1 VRRFGL
7 SPNHIEPDGPDACP
21 DGRDGLRLLGEAPA
35 PPAEIESREKKMAQ
49 TFTGRKRVRKF
60 FGTINEVAEMPNL
73 IEVQKASYDQF
84 LLVKEP
90 VGGRP
95 DEGLQTVFKS
105 VFPISDFSNSSQLE
119 FVKYEFEP
127 PKYDVD
133 ECRQRGMTY
142 AAPLKVTLRLI
153 VFDIDEETG
162 ARSVK
167 DIKEQDV
174 YMGDIPLMTN
184 NGTFIVNGTER
195 VIVSQMHR
203 SPGVFFDHDKGKTH
217 SSGKLLFAARII
229 PYRGS
234 WLDIEFDAKDIVYAR
249 IDRRRKIPVTSLLYA
264 LGLDG
269 EQILE
274 TFYKHVSYKRQ
285 KEGWRVPFDAN
296 RLKGYKA
303 VNNLVD
309 ADTGRTIVEAGHKL
323 TVRQARQ
330 LAEKGLKA
338 LRMTDDEL
346 IGHYVAEDLANGRTG
361 EIYMEAGEEITEKN
375 LKILIE
381 AGYKELP
388 LLDIDHVN
396 VGAYIRN
403 TLSVDKNMTREDA
416 LFDIYRV
423 MRPGEPPTVETAE
436 AMFRSLFFD
445 GERYDLSAVGR
456 VKMNMRL
463 DLDAPDTMRVLRRDD
478 IIAVIRTLVDL
489 RDGKGEIDDIDHLG
503 NRRVRSVGE
512 LMENQYRIGL
522 LRMERAIKER
532 MSSVDIDTVM
542 PQDLI
547 NAKPAAAAVREFF
560 GSSQLSQFMDQTNP
574 LSEIT
579 HKRRLS
585 ALGPGGLTRER
596 AGFEVRD
603 VHPTHYGRI
612 CPIETPEGPNIGLI
626 NSLATYARVN
636 KYGFVETPYRK
647 VKDGRVTDEVIYL
660 SAMEEARHAVA
671 QANAAIDGR
680 GRFTEDLI
688 VCRQAGDVHLVPRDK
703 VDFMD
708 VSPKQLVSV
717 AAALIPFLENDDAN
731 RALMG
736 SNMQR
741 QAVPLVR
748 SEAPFV
754 GTGMEGVVARDS
766 GASIAA
772 RRTGVVDQV
781 DATRIVVRATG
792 ETDPTKPG
800 VDIYRLMKYQ
810 RSNQNTCI
818 NQRPLVKVGDAV
830 DKGDIIA
837 DGPATDLGELA
848 LGRNVLVAF
857 MPWNGYNFEDSILLS
872 ERIVKDDVF
881 TSIHIEEF
889 EVMARDT
896 KLGPEEITRDIP
908 NVSEEALKNLDE
920 AGIVYIGAEVH
931 AGDILVGKIT
941 PKGESPMT
949 PEEKL
954 LRAIFGEKASDVR
967 DTSLRVPPGV
977 QGTVVEVRVFN
988 RHGVEKDERALAI
1001 EREEIERLAKDR
1013 DDEQAILDRNVY
1025 GRLAEFLEGRTG
1037 IAGPKGFKKDS
1048 KITKAVLDE
1057 YPRSQ
1062 WWLFASPND
1071 KLMAE
1076 IEAIRKQYDESK
1088 KLLEQ
1093 RFLDKVEKLQRGDE
1107 LPPGVMK
1114 MVKVFVAVKRK
1125 IQPGDKMAGRHGNKG
1140 VVSKIVPVEDM
1151 PFLED
1156 GTQVDIVLNPLGV
1169 PSRMNVGQILETHLG
1184 WACAGL
1190 GLKIGQAVDAYNAKH
1205 DSRPLKDMLK
1215 KVYGDDETIKSL
1227 SEDGLIELGGNLRHG
1242 VPIATPVFD
1251 GAKENDIEMM
1261 LNLAGLDHSGQVTV
1275 FDGRTG
1281 EPFDRKVTVGY
1292 IYMLKLH
1299 HLVDDKIH
1307 ARSIGPY
1314 SLVTQQPLGGK
1325 AQFGGQRFGEMEV
1338 WALEAYGAAYT
1349 LQEMLTV
1356 KSDDVAGRT
1365 KVYEAIVRGD
1375 DTFEAGIPESF
1386 NVLVK
1391 EMRSLGLNVD
1401 LHNSKQQRQGPET
1414 AEAAE

>member
-1 VRRFGL
+1 M
-7 SPNHIEPDGPDACP
+7 
-21 DGRDGLRLLGEAPA
+21 
-35 PPAEIESREKKMAQ
+35 MAQ
-49 TFTGRKRVRKF
+49 TFIGRKRVRKF
-60 FGTINEVAEMPNL
+60 FGKIEEVAEMPNL

-90 VGGRP
+90 QGGRP
-95 DEGLQTVFKS
+95 NEGLQAVFKS
-105 VFPISDFSNSSQLE
+105 VFPISDFSSTSMLE

-153 VFDIDEETG
+153 VFDIDEETQ

-249 IDRRRKIPVTSLLYA
+249 IDRRRKIPVTSLLFA

-269 EQILE
+269 EDILR
-274 TFYKHVSYKRQ
+274 TFYRHITYKRT
-285 KEGWRVPFDAN
+285 KDGWRVPFDAN
-296 RLKGYKA
+296 RMRGYKA
-303 VNNLVD
+303 VNDLVD
-309 ADTGRTIVEAGHKL
+309 ADTGKVVLEAGKKL

-338 LRMTDDEL
+338 LRMTDEEL
-346 IGHYVAEDLANGRTG
+346 IGHYVAEDLVNMKTG
-361 EIYMEAGEEITEKN
+361 EIYMEAGEEITDKS
-375 LKILIE
+375 LKTLID

-403 TLSVDKNMTREDA
+403 TLAIDKNMTREDA

-445 GERYDLSAVGR
+445 PERYDLSAVGR

-463 DLDAPDTMRVLRRDD
+463 DLDCPDTVRVLRKED
-478 IIAVIRTLVDL
+478 IVAVIKTLVDL
-489 RDGKGEIDDIDHLG
+489 RDGRGEIDDIDNLG

-626 NSLATYARVN
+626 SSLSCYARIN
-636 KYGFVETPYRK
+636 DYGFIESPYRR
-647 VKDGRVTDEVIYL
+647 VKDSRVVDFVTIVNAGDSDYRVGDHVELKEAEKVAADLKERRKKGLETEPFSFYL
-660 SAMEEARHAVA
+660 SAWEEDKHVIA
-671 QANAAIDGR
+671 QANIELDDKGR
-680 GRFTEDLI
+680 I
-688 VCRQAGDVHLVPRDK
+688 VGEIVDARKGGNFVLVPRDE
-703 VDFMD
+703 VDYID

-717 AAALIPFLENDDAN
+717 AASLVPFLEHDDAN

-736 SNMQR
+736 ANMQR
-741 QAVPLVR
+741 QSVPLLKA
-748 SEAPFV
+748 EAPIV
-754 GTGMEGVVARDS
+754 GTGMEGVTARDS
-766 GASIAA
+766 GAVVLA
-772 RRTGVVDQV
+772 RRNGIVDSV
-781 DATRIVVRATG
+781 DSERIIVRVEG
-792 ETDPTKPG
+792 EHHPTQLSREVG
-800 VDIYRLMKYQ
+800 SDIYQLIKFK

-818 NQRPLVKVGDAV
+818 SQKPIVRKGQRVL
-830 DKGDIIA
+830 KGQVIA
-837 DGPATDLGELA
+837 DGPCTDKGELA

-857 MPWNGYNFEDSILLS
+857 MPWRGYNFEDAILVS
-872 ERIVKDDVF
+872 EKLVKEDYY
-881 TSIHIEEF
+881 TSVHIEEF
-889 EVMARDT
+889 EIESRDT

-908 NVSEEALKNLDE
+908 NVSESALRDLDE
-920 AGIVYIGAEVH
+920 SGVIRIGANVKQ
-931 AGDILVGKIT
+931 GDILVGKVT
-941 PKGESPMT
+941 PKGETQLT

-954 LRAIFGEKASDVR
+954 LRAIFGEKAGDVR
-967 DTSLRVPPGV
+967 DASLYCPPGIE
-977 QGTVVEVRVFN
+977 GVVVDVKIFSRK
-988 RHGVEKDERALAI
+988 GQEKDERAKAI
-1001 EREEIERLAKDR
+1001 EAAQIAKLEKNLSDEIRILTDERLKRLDNILGGKEVQADLH
-1013 DDEQAILDRNVY
+1013 DERTNKRLLTKGTILDRDTIERISTRNLKRIKYADKDPRVNEQIDEIEEMTS
-1025 GRLAEFLEGRTG
+1025 RQIDVLKKIVNE
-1037 IAGPKGFKKDS
+1037 KKD
-1048 KITKAVLDE
+1048 KLTK
-1057 YPRSQ
+1057 
-1062 WWLFASPND
+1062 
-1071 KLMAE
+1071 
-1076 IEAIRKQYDESK
+1076 
-1088 KLLEQ
+1088 
-1093 RFLDKVEKLQRGDE
+1093 GDE
-1107 LPPGVMK
+1107 LPPGVIK
-1114 MVKVFVAVKRK
+1114 LVKVYIAMKRK
-1125 IQPGDKMAGRHGNKG
+1125 LSVGDKMAGRHGNKG
-1140 VVSKIVPVEDM
+1140 VIARILPDEDM
-1151 PFLED
+1151 P
-1156 GTQVDIVLNPLGV
+1156 
-1169 PSRMNVGQILETHLG
+1169 
-1184 WACAGL
+1184 
-1190 GLKIGQAVDAYNAKH
+1190 
-1205 DSRPLKDMLK
+1205 
-1215 KVYGDDETIKSL
+1215 
-1227 SEDGLIELGGNLRHG
+1227 
-1242 VPIATPVFD
+1242 
-1251 GAKENDIEMM
+1251 
-1261 LNLAGLDHSGQVTV
+1261 
-1275 FDGRTG
+1275 
-1281 EPFDRKVTVGY
+1281 
-1292 IYMLKLH
+1292 
-1299 HLVDDKIH
+1299 
-1307 ARSIGPY
+1307 
-1314 SLVTQQPLGGK
+1314 
-1325 AQFGGQRFGEMEV
+1325 
-1338 WALEAYGAAYT
+1338 
-1349 LQEMLTV
+1349 
-1356 KSDDVAGRT
+1356 
-1365 KVYEAIVRGD
+1365 
-1375 DTFEAGIPESF
+1375 
-1386 NVLVK
+1386 
-1391 EMRSLGLNVD
+1391 
-1401 LHNSKQQRQGPET
+1401 
-1414 AEAAE
+1414 